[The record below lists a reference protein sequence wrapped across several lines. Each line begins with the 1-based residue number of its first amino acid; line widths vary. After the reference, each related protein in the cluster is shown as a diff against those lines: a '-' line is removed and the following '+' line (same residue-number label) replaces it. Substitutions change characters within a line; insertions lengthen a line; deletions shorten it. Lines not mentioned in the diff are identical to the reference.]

1 MVGFSRNP
9 GDRDQLLEQ
18 RTRDLQGRTGQL
30 RGSTLES
37 FLSDYEEQGRPY
49 PWTIADD
56 AAPEME
62 PGIAVCGGRAVLA
75 PGLPAVHAAASVGVE
90 LTWRTLHVLGVVDS
104 SDTGQCQQAMLGHM
118 QREAGFTT
126 RDVRNLE
133 AKIRS
138 IERTETKRTGEA
150 GLPPPPPL
158 EEAALPGGWTKKKVG
173 EASTLYISPTGAI
186 VHTLQQ
192 VRPT

>member
-1 MVGFSRNP
+1 MK
-9 GDRDQLLEQ
+9 
-18 RTRDLQGRTGQL
+18 
-30 RGSTLES
+30 
-37 FLSDYEEQGRPY
+37 DYEYLSPG
-49 PWTIADD
+49 
-56 AAPEME
+56 ME
-62 PGIAVCGGRAVLA
+62 VL
-75 PGLPAVHAAASVGVE
+75 PSM
-90 LTWRTLHVLGVVDS
+90 
-104 SDTGQCQQAMLGHM
+104 QAMLGHM

-150 GLPPPPPL
+150 SLPPPPPL
-158 EEAALPGGWTKKKVG
+158 EEAALPGGWTKRKVG